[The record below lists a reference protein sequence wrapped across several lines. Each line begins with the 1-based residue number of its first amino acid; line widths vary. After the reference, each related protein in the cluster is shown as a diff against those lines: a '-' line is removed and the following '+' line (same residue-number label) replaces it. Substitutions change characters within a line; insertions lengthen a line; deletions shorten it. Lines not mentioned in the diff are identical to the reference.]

1 MKKNLIEIFTL
12 FAMGIVIPYNEPFY
26 LYAWF
31 LPILLIIA
39 FRSFFS
45 KKIEYELNR
54 SLGLGMIVKSKAI
67 DFLMFIVLFGILY
80 LVFELCPKT
89 RSYNTFFLP
98 LYIFLDMNLFG
109 QTVGGKITKIK
120 LVNETFYDKLKIFLN
135 NFLIV
140 SPVYILLVQK
150 KFLIVEAKIKLI
162 VEFLLLLNLI
172 NLFARLFIIRKK
184 SLFEEILGINY
195 VAIK

>member
-54 SLGLGMIVKSKAI
+54 SLGLGVIVKSKAI

>member
-1 MKKNLIEIFTL
+1 MV
-12 FAMGIVIPYNEPFY
+12 FADSLNNS
-26 LYAWF
+26 L
-31 LPILLIIA
+31 
-39 FRSFFS
+39 SKFFS

-54 SLGLGMIVKSKAI
+54 SLGLGVIVKSKAI